1 MIQDIRAELHFYGRQ
16 YDRVGII
23 YMAMPKIS
31 MPHPD
36 ILFYCLFT
44 LRLMTN
50 KKLSYSAVARMQDRL
65 SVGAEWEKVFTQ
77 DEQRPFDQVME
88 VCEYSLL
95 TKRVLRSQ
103 ILFRGESK
111 YSFMLG
117 FSGFGFW
124 QSRKPFGHCVEGA
137 VYGLLEKLYT
147 LKKDDPEELALLWQT
162 AEALSRVQFN
172 VACKGGYKELAHN
185 IYESIING
193 NNQ

>member
-23 YMAMPKIS
+23 YMAMTKIP

-36 ILFYCLFT
+36 ILFFCLFT

-50 KKLSYSAVARMQDRL
+50 KKLSRSAVAHMQDRL

-77 DEQRPFDQVME
+77 DEQRPFDQLME
-88 VCEYSLL
+88 VCEYSFL

-103 ILFRGESK
+103 ILFRGENK
-111 YSFMLG
+111 YSFILG

-124 QSRKPFGHCVEGA
+124 QSKKPFDHCVQGA

-147 LKKDDPEELALLWQT
+147 LKKDNPEELALLWRA
-162 AEALSRVQFN
+162 AEALSRVQFT
-172 VACKGGYKELAHN
+172 VTYKGGYKELAQN
-185 IYESIING
+185 IYDSVING
-193 NNQ
+193 

>member
-1 MIQDIRAELHFYGRQ
+1 MIQDIRAELHFYGRK

-23 YMAMPKIS
+23 YMAMPQIP

-36 ILFYCLFT
+36 ILFFCLFT

-77 DEQRPFDQVME
+77 DEQRPFDQLME

-111 YSFMLG
+111 YNFMLG

-124 QSRKPFGHCVEGA
+124 QSRKPFDRCVEGA
-137 VYGLLEKLYT
+137 VYGLLEKLYE
-147 LKKDDPEELALLWQT
+147 LKKDDPEELALLWRA
-162 AEALSRVQFN
+162 AEELSRVQFTI
-172 VACKGGYKELAHN
+172 AYKGGYKELAQN
-185 IYESIING
+185 IYDSVING
-193 NNQ
+193 